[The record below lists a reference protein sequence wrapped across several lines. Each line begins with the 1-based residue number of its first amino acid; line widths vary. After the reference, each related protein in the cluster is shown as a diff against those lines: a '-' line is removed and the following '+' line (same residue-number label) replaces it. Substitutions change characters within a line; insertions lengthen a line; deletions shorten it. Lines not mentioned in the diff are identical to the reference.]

1 MSETPGDWKAVK
13 DDGVSFSGIIV
24 CSLRGGWS
32 VIALEEN
39 PNNFDPAS
47 DATLIA
53 QAPELLN
60 ELEILV
66 EEAEQK
72 GIDCQCQK
80 TVIGRAKGKIEIA
93 SWQKGEQE

>member
-1 MSETPGDWKAVK
+1 MSEMSETPGEWKAVQ
-13 DDGVSFSGIIV
+13 DDPELLSGIIV

-39 PNNFDPAS
+39 PNKFDPAS
-47 DATLIA
+47 DAKLIA

-80 TVIGRAKGKIEIA
+80 TVIGRAKGQIAHA
-93 SWQKGEQE
+93 SWK

>member
-1 MSETPGDWKAVK
+1 MKNEFTPGEWKAVQS
-13 DDGVSFSGIIV
+13 DGRSLLQGIVV
-24 CSLRGGWS
+24 CFLRGGWS

-39 PNNFDPAS
+39 PNDFDPS
-47 DATLIA
+47 FDAKLIA

-72 GIDCQCQK
+72 GIDCQCAK
-80 TVIGRAKGKIEIA
+80 NVIGWA
-93 SWQKGEQE
+93 KGEQG